1 MIFTVIA
8 YLSAVSGESGV
19 VFLDIG
25 DSYMDMQLIL
35 DTVVSIAL
43 IIFGGLAALITAW
56 GLVVLIIG
64 LFKKSRRICRK
75 WQGSVLQF
83 RRQLPDK
90 LKNFMSKIR

>member
-1 MIFTVIA
+1 MIFTVTA
-8 YLSAVSGESGV
+8 YLSAVSGESGA

-64 LFKKSRRICRK
+64 LIKKRK
-75 WQGSVLQF
+75 
-83 RRQLPDK
+83 K
-90 LKNFMSKIR
+90 